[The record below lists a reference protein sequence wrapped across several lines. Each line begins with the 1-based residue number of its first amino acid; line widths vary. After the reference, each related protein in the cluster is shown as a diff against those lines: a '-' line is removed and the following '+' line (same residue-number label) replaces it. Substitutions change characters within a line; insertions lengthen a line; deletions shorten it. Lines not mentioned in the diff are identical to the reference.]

1 MAQVEKNTLV
11 VRGKQLACV
20 VCESPHFYARE
31 IKMQTT
37 GMTFFD
43 LDWANKSAEGAI
55 CARCGYVHMF
65 ADGGLEWMDADFTL

>member
-1 MAQVEKNTLV
+1 MAKNSTGSVLIH
-11 VRGKQLACV
+11 GNELACV
-20 VCESPHFYARE
+20 VCRSDQFYSRE

-55 CARCGYVHMF
+55 CDSCGYVHMF
-65 ADGGLEWMDADFTL
+65 ADGGLELT